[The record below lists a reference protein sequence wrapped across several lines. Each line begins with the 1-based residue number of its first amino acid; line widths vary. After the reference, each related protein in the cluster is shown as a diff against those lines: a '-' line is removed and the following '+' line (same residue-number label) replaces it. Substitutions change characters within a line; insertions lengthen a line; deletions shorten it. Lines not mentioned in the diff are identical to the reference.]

1 MTVGQAPTTQRSDIM
16 DSPLTLATFV
26 KKPWLANLF
35 ASHGFKVN
43 RPGSLDQF
51 LT

>member
-1 MTVGQAPTTQRSDIM
+1 MTVGQVLATQRSDTVN
-16 DSPLTLATFV
+16 SPLTLASFV